1 MNECISAIINYANK
15 VVEENKDHASLA
27 AQAYEYEE
35 QKRKEVE
42 MAALNARANFGKE
55 GK

>member
-1 MNECISAIINYANK
+1 MNECIQAIINYANE
-15 VVEENKDHASLA
+15 VVKANKDYPSLA

-35 QKRKEVE
+35 QKRKDVE

-55 GK
+55 GN

>member
-1 MNECISAIINYANK
+1 MNECINAIINYANK
-15 VVEENKDHASLA
+15 VVEESKDYPSLA

-35 QKRKEVE
+35 QKRKDVE

-55 GK
+55 GN

>member
-1 MNECISAIINYANK
+1 MNECINAIINYANE
-15 VVEENKDHASLA
+15 VVKKSKDYPSLA

-35 QKRKEVE
+35 QKRKDVE

-55 GK
+55 GN

>member
-1 MNECISAIINYANK
+1 MDKCIKAIVDYANK
-15 VVEENKDHASLA
+15 VVEESKDYPALA

-35 QKRKEVE
+35 QKRKDVE

-55 GK
+55 GN